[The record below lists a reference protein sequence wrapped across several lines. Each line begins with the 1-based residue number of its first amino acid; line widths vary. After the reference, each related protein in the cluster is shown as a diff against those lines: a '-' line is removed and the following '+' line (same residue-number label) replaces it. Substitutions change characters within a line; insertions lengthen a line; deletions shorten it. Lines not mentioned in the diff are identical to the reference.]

1 MSGIKNIKK
10 KLKGFQVRPPNAEVI
25 KKVLLHI
32 PYVVVFYVVNKCT
45 WLYQYCRGSTVVDR
59 LMVLLMNYPLAF
71 KKLLPSIQPKSLAAG
86 TIAAVSVWAVVYFK
100 GKNGKKFRKGEEYGS
115 ARWGNEKDIAPF
127 IDPVFENN
135 ILLTQT
141 ERLTMN
147 SRPKKPKYARNK
159 NVIVIGGSGSGKT
172 RFYVKPQLMQMPD
185 NVSFVVTDPKGTIIV
200 ECGKML
206 ARGTPK
212 KDKNGKILRD
222 KNGRVVMAPYK
233 IKVLNTIN
241 FAKSMHYNP
250 FHYIRSEKDIL
261 KLVNTIMVNT
271 KGEGEKSSE
280 DFWTKAER
288 LLYCALI
295 GYIYYE
301 APEEEQNFSTLL
313 EFINASE
320 TREEDEEFK
329 NAVDLIFEEL
339 ERDEPNHF
347 AVRQYKK
354 YKLAAGVVCS
364 KRLLNQAV
372 GKSLRTHNLK
382 PKKGAQVMRKN
393 EKITALYERLSRDD
407 FGKDD
412 DQQRESNSISNQKAM
427 LEEFAARQGFTNLV
441 HFTDDGIS
449 GTCFD
454 RPGFLAMMK
463 EVEAGNVEYLCI
475 KDMSRMGRDYLKVGQ
490 IMEILRQRGVRLIA
504 INDGVDSARGDDD
517 FTPFRNI
524 MNEYYAR
531 DTSRKIRSTFQS
543 KGKSGKH
550 LTGTVIYGYLWNEA
564 RDQWL
569 VDPEAADVVKRIFA
583 MTIEGYGPY
592 QIASKLKEEKVLIPS
607 AYLAQHGEGVN
618 KNKTF
623 KDVYGWGSS
632 TICNILEKREYLGH
646 TINFKTR
653 KHFKDKK
660 SHYVPEDE
668 WTIFENTHE
677 AIIDQQTFDLVQ
689 KIRGNV
695 RRYPDGWGEAAP
707 LTGLLYCADCGGKMY
722 VHRTNNGKRI
732 SQYTCSQ
739 YSKVPVGKLCTTQ
752 HRINEDVVLSLVSE
766 MLKAIAEYAKHDRAE
781 FVRVVQEAQSSQ
793 QTAEVRKQRTRLAT
807 AKQRVSELEVLL
819 CKIYEDNIL
828 GKLSDSRYATLDAQY
843 EKEQSELTAEIS
855 VLEKAVK
862 SYEKHEKD
870 ADRFIA
876 LIDKYENFDKLT
888 IAMLNEFIEK
898 ILVHERD
905 RKGSIQTTQEVEI
918 YFNFVGRFVPPAFG
932 EVELTPEELEEIRK
946 REERKDRLHQNYL
959 KRKASGA
966 QKRYEDKI
974 KGRKKAEIEAK
985 KAAIR
990 AEDIAKGVFVPVSS
1004 LPQREPMKGVQT
1016 A

>member
-1 MSGIKNIKK
+1 
-10 KLKGFQVRPPNAEVI
+10 
-25 KKVLLHI
+25 
-32 PYVVVFYVVNKCT
+32 
-45 WLYQYCRGSTVVDR
+45 
-59 LMVLLMNYPLAF
+59 
-71 KKLLPSIQPKSLAAG
+71 
-86 TIAAVSVWAVVYFK
+86 
-100 GKNGKKFRKGEEYGS
+100 
-115 ARWGNEKDIAPF
+115 
-127 IDPVFENN
+127 
-135 ILLTQT
+135 
-141 ERLTMN
+141 MN
-147 SRPKKPKYARNK
+147 SRPKDPKTARNK
-159 NVIVIGGSGSGKT
+159 NVLVIGGSGSGKT
-172 RFYVKPQLMQMPD
+172 RFWLKPNLMQMH
-185 NVSFVVTDPKGTIIV
+185 SSYVVTDPKGTILV

-206 ARGTPK
+206 QRGAPK
-212 KDKNGKILRD
+212 LGKDGKPMKDKHGKVIYE
-222 KNGRVVMAPYK
+222 PYR

-241 FAKSMHYNP
+241 FKKSMHYNP
-250 FHYIRSEKDIL
+250 FAYIHSEKDIL
-261 KLVNTIMVNT
+261 KLVTTLIANT
-271 KGEGEKSSE
+271 KGEGKAGD
-280 DFWTKAER
+280 DFWVKAET

-295 GYIYYE
+295 GYIHYE
-301 APEEEQNFSTLL
+301 APVEEQNFSTLI
-313 EFINASE
+313 EFINAME
-320 TREEDEEFK
+320 VREDDEEFK
-329 NAVDLIFEEL
+329 NPVDLMFDAL
-339 ERDEPNHF
+339 EAEKPNHF

-427 LEEFAARQGFTNLV
+427 LEEFAARQGFTNIV

-463 EVEAGNVEYLCI
+463 EVEAGNVEHLCI

-569 VDPEAADVVKRIFA
+569 VDPEAAEVVKRIFA
-583 MTIEGYGPY
+583 MTIDGYGPY
-592 QIASKLKEEKVLIPS
+592 QIASRLKEEKILIPS

-793 QTAEVRKQRTRLAT
+793 QTAEVKKQRTRLAT

-974 KGRKKAEIEAK
+974 KERKKAEIEAK
-985 KAAIR
+985 KTAIR

-1004 LPQREPMKGVQT
+1004 LPQREPQKGAQI

>member
-1 MSGIKNIKK
+1 MKKPLNIKK
-10 KLKGFQVRPPNAEVI
+10 FLLPN
-25 KKVLLHI
+25 I
-32 PYVVVFYVVNKCT
+32 PYVFIALFATKLGQA
-45 WLYQYCRGSTVVDR
+45 WR
-59 LMVLLMNYPLAF
+59 LAPGMDFSGKALHLMEGFAAAF
-71 KKLLPSIQPKSLAAG
+71 QSALPSFHPIDLCVGVAAALL
-86 TIAAVSVWAVVYFK
+86 IRLIVYVK
-100 GKNGKKFRKGEEYGS
+100 GKNAKKFRKNLEYGS
-115 ARWGNEKDIAPF
+115 ARWGKPEDIAPYV
-127 IDPVFENN
+127 DPKFENN
-135 ILLTQT
+135 VILTQT
-141 ERLTMN
+141 ERLMMSN
-147 SRPKKPKYARNK
+147 RPKDPKTARNK
-159 NVIVIGGSGSGKT
+159 NVLVVGGSGSGKT
-172 RFYVKPQLMQMPD
+172 RFFIKPNLMQLH
-185 NVSFVVTDPKGTIIV
+185 SSYVVTDPKGSIAV
-200 ECGKML
+200 ECGKLML
-206 ARGTPK
+206 R
-212 KDKNGKILRD
+212 NGYKVKIF
-222 KNGRVVMAPYK
+222 NS
-233 IKVLNTIN
+233 IN
-241 FAKSMHYNP
+241 FKKSHHYNP
-250 FHYIRSEKDIL
+250 FAYIHSEKDIL
-261 KLVNTIMVNT
+261 KLVTTLIANT
-271 KGEGEKSSE
+271 KGDGKSGD
-280 DFWTKAER
+280 DFWQKAET
-288 LLYCALI
+288 LLYTALI
-295 GYIYYE
+295 GYIHYE
-301 APEEEQNFSTLL
+301 APEEEQNFATLI
-313 EFINASE
+313 EFINAMEVREDDE
-320 TREEDEEFK
+320 TFE
-329 NAVDLIFEEL
+329 NNVDLAFKEL
-339 ERDEPNHF
+339 ASREPNHF

-427 LEEFAARQGFTNLV
+427 LEEFAARQGFTNIV

-569 VDPEAADVVKRIFA
+569 VDPEAAEVVKRIFA
-583 MTIEGYGPY
+583 MTIDGYGPY

-607 AYLAQHGEGVN
+607 AYLARHGEGVN

-876 LIDKYENFDKLT
+876 LIGKYENFDKLT

-932 EVELTPEELEEIRK
+932 EAELTPEELEEIRK

-959 KRKASGA
+959 KRKANGK
-966 QKRYEDKI
+966 QKEYEERTKA
-974 KGRKKAEIEAK
+974 KKKAEIEARK
-985 KAAIR
+985 QAIR
-990 AEDIAKGVFVPVSS
+990 TEDIARGVFIPVSS
-1004 LPQREPMKGVQT
+1004 LPQLGPRKG

>member
-1 MSGIKNIKK
+1 M
-10 KLKGFQVRPPNAEVI
+10 
-25 KKVLLHI
+25 
-32 PYVVVFYVVNKCT
+32 
-45 WLYQYCRGSTVVDR
+45 
-59 LMVLLMNYPLAF
+59 
-71 KKLLPSIQPKSLAAG
+71 
-86 TIAAVSVWAVVYFK
+86 
-100 GKNGKKFRKGEEYGS
+100 
-115 ARWGNEKDIAPF
+115 
-127 IDPVFENN
+127 DPVFQNN
-135 ILLTQT
+135 VILTKT
-141 ERLTMN
+141 ESLTMN
-147 SRPKKPKYARNK
+147 SRPKDPKTARNK
-159 NVIVIGGSGSGKT
+159 NVLVIGGSGSGKT
-172 RFYVKPQLMQMPD
+172 RFWLKPNLMQMH
-185 NVSFVVTDPKGTIIV
+185 SSYVVTDPKGTILV

-206 ARGTPK
+206 QRGTPK
-212 KDKNGKILRD
+212 MRPKLGKDHQPVKDRHGNPVYETVKDKNGK
-222 KNGRVVMAPYK
+222 VVYEPYR

-241 FAKSMHYNP
+241 FKKSMHYNP
-250 FHYIRSEKDIL
+250 FAYLHSEKDIL
-261 KLVNTIMVNT
+261 KLVTTLIANT
-271 KGEGEKSSE
+271 KGEGKAGD
-280 DFWTKAER
+280 DFWVKAET

-295 GYIYYE
+295 GYIHYE
-301 APEEEQNFSTLL
+301 APVEEQNFATLI
-313 EFINASE
+313 EFINAME
-320 TREEDEEFK
+320 VREDDEEFK
-329 NAVDLIFEEL
+329 NPVDLMFDAL
-339 ERDEPNHF
+339 EAEKPNHF

-427 LEEFAARQGFTNLV
+427 LEEFAARQGFTNIV

-583 MTIEGYGPY
+583 MTIDGYGPY

-632 TICNILEKREYLGH
+632 TICNLLEKREYLGH

-677 AIIDQQTFDLVQ
+677 PIIDQQTFDLVQ

-793 QTAEVRKQRTRLAT
+793 QTAEVKKQRIRLAT

-843 EKEQSELTAEIS
+843 EKEQSELTVEIS
-855 VLEKAVK
+855 DLEKAIK

-1004 LPQREPMKGVQT
+1004 LPQREPMKGVQS

>member
-1 MSGIKNIKK
+1 MSRLQ
-10 KLKGFQVRPPNAEVI
+10 KLLGVGKGYLERLPPVDVH
-25 KKVLLHI
+25 KLLRLI
-32 PYVVVFYVVNKCT
+32 LLNLPYIMIFYVGNKLA
-45 WLYQYCRGSTVVDR
+45 WLYQYCAGNSMIERLIVLVLNFQLAFSRILPSMHKNELLVGLTGAVGVK
-59 LMVLLMNYPLAF
+59 LMVYL
-71 KKLLPSIQPKSLAAG
+71 
-86 TIAAVSVWAVVYFK
+86 K
-100 GKNGKKFRKGEEYGS
+100 GKNAKKFRQGVEYGS
-115 ARWGNEKDIAPF
+115 ARWGTAKDIAPF
-127 IDPVFENN
+127 IDPIFENN
-135 ILLTQT
+135 ILLTMT

-147 SRPKKPKYARNK
+147 GRPKNPKFARNK

-172 RFYVKPQLMQMPD
+172 RFYVKPNLMQMGKYI
-185 NVSFVVTDPKGTIIV
+185 SYVVTDPKGTIII

-206 ARGTPK
+206 VRHG
-212 KDKNGKILRD
+212 
-222 KNGRVVMAPYK
+222 YK
-233 IKVLNTIN
+233 VKVLNTIN
-241 FAKSMHYNP
+241 FSKSMHYNP
-250 FHYIRSEKDIL
+250 FHYIHSEKDIL

-295 GYIYYE
+295 GYIWYE
-301 APEEEQNFSTLL
+301 APEEEQNFATLL

-320 TREEDEEFK
+320 TREDDETFK
-329 NAVDLIFEEL
+329 NAVDMLFEEL
-339 ERDEPNHF
+339 EKEEPEHF

-427 LEEFAARQGFTNLV
+427 LEEFAARQGFTNIV

-569 VDPEAADVVKRIFA
+569 VDPEAAEVVKRIFA

-592 QIASKLKEEKVLIPS
+592 QIASKLKSEKVLIPS

-739 YSKVPVGKLCTTQ
+739 YTKVPCGTLCKTQ

-959 KRKASGA
+959 KRKASGS

>member
-10 KLKGFQVRPPNAEVI
+10 KLKGFQVRPPNVEVI

-59 LMVLLMNYPLAF
+59 LMILLMNYPLAF
-71 KKLLPSIQPKSLAAG
+71 KKLLPSMKLKSLVAG
-86 TIAAVSVWAVVYFK
+86 TIAAVGIWAVVYFK
-100 GKNGKKFRKGEEYGS
+100 GKNGKKFRQGEEYGS

-159 NVIVIGGSGSGKT
+159 NIIVIGGSGSGKT

-241 FAKSMHYNP
+241 FSKSMHYNP

-329 NAVDLIFEEL
+329 NAVDLLFEEL

-427 LEEFAARQGFTNLV
+427 LEEFAARQGFTNIV

-569 VDPEAADVVKRIFA
+569 VDPEAAEVVKRIFA

-592 QIASKLKEEKVLIPS
+592 QIASKLKEEKILIPS

-632 TICNILEKREYLGH
+632 TICNLLEKREYLGH

-876 LIDKYENFDKLT
+876 LIGKYENFDKLT

-932 EVELTPEELEEIRK
+932 EAELTPEELEEIRK

>member
-1 MSGIKNIKK
+1 MKGVDLK
-10 KLKGFQVRPPNAEVI
+10 KLILPNIPYALFVYLFDKVAQAARLAPGTDI
-25 KKVLLHI
+25 SAKVLHI
-32 PYVVVFYVVNKCT
+32 GQGFT
-45 WLYQYCRGSTVVDR
+45 A
-59 LMVLLMNYPLAF
+59 AF
-71 KKLLPSIQPKSLAAG
+71 ENALPSFHPLDLLIGVAG
-86 TIAAVSVWAVVYFK
+86 AVVIRIVIYVK
-100 GKNGKKFRKGEEYGS
+100 GKNAKKYRKGMEYGS
-115 ARWGNEKDIAPF
+115 ARWGGKEDIQPY
-127 IDPVFENN
+127 IDPDFQDN

-141 ERLTMN
+141 ERLTMS
-147 SRPKKPKYARNK
+147 SRPKNPKYARNK
-159 NVIVIGGSGSGKT
+159 NVVVIGGSGSGKT
-172 RFYVKPQLMQMPD
+172 RFFVKPNLMQLH
-185 NVSFVVTDPKGTIIV
+185 SSYCVTDPKGTILI
-200 ECGKML
+200 ECGKL
-206 ARGTPK
+206 LQRG
-212 KDKNGKILRD
+212 GYR
-222 KNGRVVMAPYK
+222 

-241 FAKSMHYNP
+241 FSKSMHYNP
-250 FHYIRSEKDIL
+250 FAYIRSEKDIL
-261 KLVNTIMVNT
+261 KLVNTLIVNT
-271 KGEGEKSSE
+271 KGDGEKSSE
-280 DFWTKAER
+280 DFWVKAER
-288 LLYCALI
+288 LLYSALV
-295 GYIYYE
+295 GYIWYE
-301 APEEEQNFSTLL
+301 APDEEMNFITLL
-313 EFINASE
+313 ELINASE
-320 TREEDEEFK
+320 AREDDEEYQSP
-329 NAVDLIFEEL
+329 VDLLFVDLE
-339 ERDEPNHF
+339 ERDPEHF
-347 AVRQYKK
+347 AVKQYKK

-427 LEEFAARQGFTNLV
+427 LEEFAARQGFTNIV

-583 MTIEGYGPY
+583 MTIDGYGPY

-677 AIIDQQTFDLVQ
+677 PIIDQQTFDLVQ

-793 QTAEVRKQRTRLAT
+793 QTAEVKKQRIRLAT

-855 VLEKAVK
+855 ALEKAVK

-932 EVELTPEELEEIRK
+932 EAELTPEELEEIRK

>member
-1 MSGIKNIKK
+1 MSSIIAGITKD
-10 KLKGFQVRPPNAEVI
+10 LKAVPENLKAKAKGA
-25 KKVLLHI
+25 
-32 PYVVVFYVVNKCT
+32 
-45 WLYQYCRGSTVVDR
+45 D
-59 LMVLLMNYPLAF
+59 A
-71 KKLLPSIQPKSLAAG
+71 KKLLLLNVPYILAGYFCDKVAWLWRVSEG
-86 TIAAVSVWAVVYFK
+86 ADASAKMIAAMNGFDTLFSNPLPSFHPRDLLIGAGCGIALRLVVYYK
-100 GKNGKKFRKGEEYGS
+100 AKNAKKFRHGKEYGS
-115 ARWGNEKDIAPF
+115 ARWGNAKDIEPYM
-127 IDPVFENN
+127 DSVFENN
-135 ILLTQT
+135 VLLTQT
-141 ERLTMN
+141 ERLMM
-147 SRPKKPKYARNK
+147 SGRPKQPKYARNK
-159 NVIVIGGSGSGKT
+159 NILVIGGSGSGKT
-172 RFYVKPQLMQMPD
+172 RFFVKPNLMQMH
-185 NVSFVVTDPKGTIIV
+185 SSYVVTDPKGTVLV

-206 ARGTPK
+206 KRGK
-212 KDKNGKILRD
+212 
-222 KNGRVVMAPYK
+222 YK

-250 FHYIRSEKDIL
+250 FAYLRSEKDIL
-261 KLVNTIMVNT
+261 KLVNTIIVNT
-271 KGEGEKSSE
+271 KGEGQQSGE
-280 DFWTKAER
+280 DFWIKAEK
-288 LLYCALI
+288 LYYTALI
-295 GYIYYE
+295 AYIWYE
-301 APEEEQNFSTLL
+301 APEEEQNFAMLIDL
-313 EFINASE
+313 IDASE
-320 TREEDEEFK
+320 AREDDENFK
-329 NAVDLIFEEL
+329 NAVDLLFEEL
-339 ERDEPNHF
+339 EAENPNHF

-427 LEEFAARQGFTNLV
+427 LEEFAARQGFTNIV

-569 VDPEAADVVKRIFA
+569 VDPEAAEVVKRIFA
-583 MTIEGYGPY
+583 MTIDGYGPY
-592 QIASKLKEEKVLIPS
+592 QIASKLKSEKVLIPS

-677 AIIDQQTFDLVQ
+677 PIIDQQTFDLVQ

-793 QTAEVRKQRTRLAT
+793 QTAEVKKQRTRLAT

-843 EKEQSELTAEIS
+843 EKEQTELTAEIS
-855 VLEKAVK
+855 ALEKAVK

>member
-1 MSGIKNIKK
+1 MKPEI
-10 KLKGFQVRPPNAEVI
+10 
-25 KKVLLHI
+25 
-32 PYVVVFYVVNKCT
+32 
-45 WLYQYCRGSTVVDR
+45 
-59 LMVLLMNYPLAF
+59 
-71 KKLLPSIQPKSLAAG
+71 KKLLILNLPYLLFVWLFDKVG
-86 TIAAVSVWAVVYFK
+86 AAVRLSPGADASAKLLHLGDGFTAAFSSIAPSFHPADLALGIAGAVIVRLIIYTK
-100 GKNGKKFRKGEEYGS
+100 GKNAKKYRRGTEYGS
-115 ARWGNEKDIAPF
+115 ARWGGADDIKPYT
-127 IDPVFENN
+127 DPVFENN
-135 ILLTQT
+135 IPLTQT

-147 SRPKKPKYARNK
+147 SRPKQPKYARNK
-159 NVIVIGGSGSGKT
+159 NILVIGGSGSGKT
-172 RFYVKPQLMQMPD
+172 RFFVKPSLMQCTSKDFPT
-185 NVSFVVTDPKGTIIV
+185 SYIVTDPKGTLIL
-200 ECGKML
+200 ETGKML
-206 ARGTPK
+206 QR
-212 KDKNGKILRD
+212 
-222 KNGRVVMAPYK
+222 YK
-233 IKVLNTIN
+233 YRIKVLNTIN
-241 FAKSMHYNP
+241 FKKSMKYNP
-250 FHYIRSEKDIL
+250 FAYLRSEKDIL
-261 KLVNTIMVNT
+261 KLVNTIIANT
-271 KGEGEKSSE
+271 KGDGEKSGE
-280 DFWTKAER
+280 DFWVKAEK
-288 LLYCALI
+288 LYYTALI
-295 GYIYYE
+295 GYIWYE
-301 APEEEQNFSTLL
+301 APEDEKNFTTLL
-313 EFINASE
+313 EMINASE
-320 TREEDEEFK
+320 AREDDEDFQ
-329 NAVDLIFEEL
+329 NPVDLMFERL
-339 ERDEPNHF
+339 EEKDPEHF
-347 AVRQYKK
+347 AVKQYKK

-427 LEEFAARQGFTNLV
+427 LEEFAARQGFTNIV

-592 QIASKLKEEKVLIPS
+592 QIASKLKEEKILIPS

-677 AIIDQQTFDLVQ
+677 PIIDQQTFDLVQ

-739 YSKVPVGKLCTTQ
+739 YSKVPVGKLCKTQ

-974 KGRKKAEIEAK
+974 KKRKNAEIEAK

-1004 LPQREPMKGVQT
+1004 LPQREPQKGTQI

>member
-1 MSGIKNIKK
+1 
-10 KLKGFQVRPPNAEVI
+10 
-25 KKVLLHI
+25 
-32 PYVVVFYVVNKCT
+32 
-45 WLYQYCRGSTVVDR
+45 
-59 LMVLLMNYPLAF
+59 
-71 KKLLPSIQPKSLAAG
+71 
-86 TIAAVSVWAVVYFK
+86 
-100 GKNGKKFRKGEEYGS
+100 
-115 ARWGNEKDIAPF
+115 
-127 IDPVFENN
+127 
-135 ILLTQT
+135 
-141 ERLTMN
+141 MN
-147 SRPKKPKYARNK
+147 SRPKDPKTARNK
-159 NVIVIGGSGSGKT
+159 NVLVIGGSGSGKT
-172 RFYVKPQLMQMPD
+172 RFWLKPNLMQMH
-185 NVSFVVTDPKGTIIV
+185 SSYVVTDPKGTILV

-206 ARGTPK
+206 QRGAPK
-212 KDKNGKILRD
+212 LGKDGKPMKDKHGKVIYESYR
-222 KNGRVVMAPYK
+222 

-241 FAKSMHYNP
+241 FKKSMHYNP
-250 FHYIRSEKDIL
+250 FAYIHSEKDIL
-261 KLVNTIMVNT
+261 KLVTTLIANT
-271 KGEGEKSSE
+271 KGEGKAGD
-280 DFWTKAER
+280 DFWVKAET

-295 GYIYYE
+295 GYIHYE
-301 APEEEQNFSTLL
+301 APVEEQNFSTLI
-313 EFINASE
+313 EFINAME
-320 TREEDEEFK
+320 VREDDEEFK
-329 NAVDLIFEEL
+329 NPVDLMFDAL
-339 ERDEPNHF
+339 ESEKPNHF

-427 LEEFAARQGFTNLV
+427 LEEFAARQGFTNIV

-569 VDPEAADVVKRIFA
+569 VDPEAAEVVKRIFA

-592 QIASKLKEEKVLIPS
+592 QIASKLKSEKVLIPS

-677 AIIDQQTFDLVQ
+677 PIIDQQTFDLVQ

-739 YSKVPVGKLCTTQ
+739 YTKVPCGTLCKTQ

-974 KGRKKAEIEAK
+974 KKRKKAEIEAK

>member
-1 MSGIKNIKK
+1 MKKTLDIKK
-10 KLKGFQVRPPNAEVI
+10 L
-25 KKVLLHI
+25 VLLNM
-32 PYVVVFYVVNKCT
+32 PYILLGLFATNFGEAWRMAQGADASEKFLSLVAVLPGALQSFWPSLHPLDLLVGLCCGVG
-45 WLYQYCRGSTVVDR
+45 LR
-59 LMVLLMNYPLAF
+59 LAVYLKSKNA
-71 KKLLPSIQPKSLAAG
+71 KKYRHGL
-86 TIAAVSVWAVVYFK
+86 
-100 GKNGKKFRKGEEYGS
+100 EYGS
-115 ARWGNEKDIAPF
+115 ARWGTREDIAPYV
-127 IDPVFENN
+127 DPVFQNN
-135 ILLTQT
+135 VILTKT
-141 ERLTMN
+141 ESLTMN
-147 SRPKKPKYARNK
+147 SRPKDPKTARNK
-159 NVIVIGGSGSGKT
+159 NVLVIGGSGSGKT
-172 RFYVKPQLMQMPD
+172 RFWLKPNLMQMH
-185 NVSFVVTDPKGTIIV
+185 SSYVVTDPKGTILV

-206 ARGTPK
+206 QRGAPK
-212 KDKNGKILRD
+212 PGKDGKPMKDKHGKVIYE
-222 KNGRVVMAPYK
+222 PYR

-241 FAKSMHYNP
+241 FKKSMHYNP
-250 FHYIRSEKDIL
+250 FAYIHSEKDIL
-261 KLVNTIMVNT
+261 KLVTTLIANT
-271 KGEGEKSSE
+271 KGEGKAGD
-280 DFWTKAER
+280 DFWVKAET

-295 GYIYYE
+295 GYIHYE
-301 APEEEQNFSTLL
+301 APVEEQNFSTLI
-313 EFINASE
+313 EFINAME
-320 TREEDEEFK
+320 VREDDEEFK
-329 NAVDLIFEEL
+329 NPVDLMFDAL
-339 ERDEPNHF
+339 EAEKPNHF

-372 GKSLRTHNLK
+372 GKSLRTHNPK
-382 PKKGAQVMRKN
+382 SKKGAQVMRKN

-427 LEEFAARQGFTNLV
+427 LEEFAARQGFTNIV

-583 MTIEGYGPY
+583 MTIDGYGPY
-592 QIASKLKEEKVLIPS
+592 QIASKLKSEKVLIPS

-677 AIIDQQTFDLVQ
+677 PIIDQQTFDLVQ

-739 YSKVPVGKLCTTQ
+739 YSKVPVGKLCKTQ

-793 QTAEVRKQRTRLAT
+793 QTAEVKKQRTRLAT

-855 VLEKAVK
+855 VLEKAIK
-862 SYEKHEKD
+862 SYETHEKD